1 LSWSRFRSGFNEHGA
16 CLAIHAYGTSVRPV
30 NGFRLLAARADAVL
44 REYSET
50 RPGHQLPSGA
60 QIRQVGENLRVALE
74 AAGLGL
80 KDLVKTTTYVTD
92 MDVTDMD
99 EFFKYHSK
107 RPTRWRT

>member
-1 LSWSRFRSGFNEHGA
+1 MVLFSQPFQRTWSLRGNSRLRHV
-16 CLAIHAYGTSVRPV
+16 GTP
-30 NGFRLLAARADAVL
+30 GQRLPPPCGSRADAEL

-50 RPGHQLPSGA
+50 ATGHQLPSGA

-74 AAGLGL
+74 AADLGL

-92 MDVTDMD
+92 MDVTGMD